1 MLPMHDK
8 PIGAGDDERAT
19 TAAQD
24 LHDQGVVLFQVLALY
39 PAQLTVSELVREISA
54 GAADFEHGERFER
67 AARDLAG
74 AGLLRI
80 GAGLVLP
87 TRAALHFDRLNR
99 G

>member
-1 MLPMHDK
+1 M
-8 PIGAGDDERAT
+8 
-19 TAAQD
+19 AAD
-24 LHDQGVVLFQVLALY
+24 PALIEELVVANRILHDQGVVLFQVLALY
-39 PAQLTVSELVREISA
+39 PAQLTVSELVREITA
-54 GAADFEHGERFER
+54 GAADFEHAECFER